1 MPCNYLAMNLQTAR
15 SINSPEAW
23 RSVLVAFMALGI
35 SMAGTVANSQQ
46 VIPFGDV
53 PATAD
58 FSEAEIAARGQQ
70 KLPNL
75 TYSTWKK
82 LCFRGA
88 QGADT
93 KMVCR
98 TSIEGKSDLGQIIL
112 KVDLIER
119 EDAPSTRL
127 QIFVPTGNLLQPGIR
142 LTVDK
147 GTSILVPYT
156 ICLANGCVA
165 ATVPEPKLLSE
176 LETGRMLSLE
186 AVNSNVVT
194 VIASLS
200 LDNFASARQG
210 AAAQVFE
217 QKLEGNWERP
227 TDEGN
232 RK

>member
-1 MPCNYLAMNLQTAR
+1 MNLQTAR
-15 SINSPEAW
+15 SINSPEAR
-23 RSVLVAFMALGI
+23 RSVVVAFMALSI
-35 SMAGTVANSQQ
+35 SMAATVASSQQ

-75 TYSTWKK
+75 TYSAWKK

-119 EDAPSTRL
+119 EEAPATRL
-127 QIFVPTGNLLQPGIR
+127 QIFVPVGNFLQPGIR

-147 GTSILVPYT
+147 GTSMLVPYT

-165 ATVPEPKLLSE
+165 ATVPELAFLHA
-176 LETGRMLSLE
+176 LETGKMLSLE
-186 AVNSNVVT
+186 VVNSNVVT

-210 AAAQVFE
+210 VATQILE

-227 TDEGN
+227 TDEG

>member
-1 MPCNYLAMNLQTAR
+1 VTLQTFL
-15 SINSPEAW
+15 STNGPEAG
-23 RSVLVAFMALGI
+23 RLSAAAFIALAI
-35 SMAGTVANSQQ
+35 SMTATVTRGQQ

-127 QIFVPTGNLLQPGIR
+127 QIFVPAGNFLQPGIR

-147 GTSILVPYT
+147 GTSMHVPYT

-165 ATVPEPKLLSE
+165 ATVLELTFLRE
-176 LETGRMLSLE
+176 LETGQMLSLE
-186 AVNSNVVT
+186 VVNSNVVT

-200 LDNFASARQG
+200 LENFANARQG
-210 AAAQVFE
+210 VAAQVFE

-227 TDEGN
+227 TEESN
-232 RK
+232 RR

>member
-1 MPCNYLAMNLQTAR
+1 MNIQTFR
-15 SINSPEAW
+15 STSSPEA
-23 RSVLVAFMALGI
+23 RRLLAAAFIALGT
-35 SMAGTVANSQQ
+35 SMTATVASSQQ

-88 QGADT
+88 QGPDT

-98 TSIEGKSDLGQIIL
+98 TSIEGKSDLGQIML

-127 QIFVPTGNLLQPGIR
+127 QIFVPAGNFLQPGIR

-147 GTSILVPYT
+147 GTPMLVPYT

-165 ATVPEPKLLSE
+165 ATVPESKLLRE
-176 LETGRMLSLE
+176 LESGKMLSLE
-186 AVNSNVVT
+186 VVNSNVVT

-210 AAAQVFE
+210 VAQVFE

-227 TDEGN
+227 TDEG
-232 RK
+232 RGK

>member
-1 MPCNYLAMNLQTAR
+1 MNLQTAR

-88 QGADT
+88 QGADA

-147 GTSILVPYT
+147 GASILVPYT

-210 AAAQVFE
+210 VAAQVFE